1 MLKRILIFAAL
12 VAVLAC
18 STLLWSK
25 IIDAAL
31 RCG

>member
-1 MLKRILIFAAL
+1 MLKRILIGAAF
-12 VAVLAC
+12 LAGLAF